1 LRQDNADLRLTEI
14 GYKMGLA
21 SEERYQQVRSKKEN
35 VEAIIQKFNEIS
47 VDPDTLNVY
56 FENAGSAPLTQKQ
69 KLSQLVLRPGIS
81 AKPMIEHADVLR
93 DAFQS
98 YHDLELEQAEIQMK
112 YSVYIDKEREM
123 VERMGQMEN
132 LEIPANFD
140 FTRVQAISN
149 EAREKLK
156 RIQPRTLGQAS
167 RISGINP
174 SDVQILMVYMG
185 R

>member
-1 LRQDNADLRLTEI
+1 MMN
-14 GYKMGLA
+14 G
-21 SEERYQQVRSKKEN
+21 
-35 VEAIIQKFNEIS
+35 F
-47 VDPDTLNVY
+47 

-81 AKPMIEHADVLR
+81 ARPMIEHAETLR
-93 DAFQS
+93 EAFGT
-98 YHDLELEQAEIQMK
+98 YGELELEQAEIQMK

-123 VERMGQMEN
+123 VERMGQMED

-140 FTRVQAISN
+140 FTRVQAISA